1 MPPIRDFDRHN
12 RLVEEVRQS
21 ILEVNSM
28 ESLPYMVTRAVV
40 VRSSETVR
48 RGIHKVEVMEV
59 AVRTEPR
66 PGSRMGRLP
75 GVGTLLSPLIR
86 RTVASDGE
94 EVRVVD
100 IRTVADDPEA
110 GCWQEIDISDPGE
123 TEEGSR

>member
-12 RLVEEVRQS
+12 RLVESVRQS
-21 ILEVNSM
+21 ILEVNAM

-48 RGIHKVEVMEV
+48 RGVCKAEVMEV

-86 RTVASDGE
+86 RTIAGDDG

-110 GCWQEIDISDPGE
+110 GCWQEIDISDRS
-123 TEEGSR
+123 EGGRRR